1 MKGPEQGMGIREER
15 GGPRGP
21 EQGMGIREERGKPRK
36 EGWGRMGIGRKG
48 EAPKKEEKNFKGR
61 G

>member
-15 GGPRGP
+15 GGPRVRGQGWKSGSKEEGP
-21 EQGMGIREERGKPRK
+21 RRGA
-36 EGWGRMGIGRKG
+36 GGVGIGRKG

>member
-1 MKGPEQGMGIREER
+1 MGIREER
-15 GGPRGP
+15 GDPKGP
-21 EQGMGIREERGKPRK
+21 EQGLVSGWKEEDPRRGR
-36 EGWGRMGIGRKG
+36 GRMGIGRKG